1 MRNMMD
7 VIRDLVVFVKPP
19 LKNTIFDNDTS
30 FWDLGF
36 TALDYSMLI
45 SYIEASYEIDFV
57 EFIRKD
63 YYRVDSV
70 SKICDK
76 LMQIV

>member
-1 MRNMMD
+1 MHNMMD

-36 TALDYSMLI
+36 TTLDYSKLVLC
-45 SYIEASYEIDFV
+45 IEASYEINFV
-57 EFIRKD
+57 ECIRRD
-63 YYRVDSV
+63 YYQVDSV